1 MRTISKTIL
10 GLSAVA
16 LASVTAAATSAAPP
30 AKGKDDSNKVICR
43 TVQDIGSRLNKSRAC
58 HTKAEWAELRRQTR
72 ETVQHIQDSRPA
84 HLSQ

>member
-16 LASVTAAATSAAPP
+16 LAAVTAGAAPP

-72 ETVQHIQDSRPA
+72 ENVQRIQDARPA